1 MVQLNA
7 SQKRDLGSGA
17 LIFAIGAGA
26 TLLGLQYPIGT
37 LADIG
42 PGLFPTTIGILL
54 AVTGLVIGATRLEVH
69 YKSSDNAPDWRG
81 WGCIVGGTL
90 AFAVLGLYFGLA
102 VASFAIVFI
111 SALGDRNNSIPQ
123 AAMLAVAMVVVSIV
137 VFWWALQ
144 LQMPLFKLG

>member
-1 MVQLNA
+1 MQLNA

>member
-1 MVQLNA
+1 MQSNVG
-7 SQKRDLGSGA
+7 QKHDLGSGA

-42 PGLFPTTIGILL
+42 PGLFPTATGILL
-54 AVTGLVIGATRLEVH
+54 AITGIAIGATRPEAR
-69 YKSSDNAPDWRG
+69 YKSKNNAPDWRG

-90 AFAVLGLYFGLA
+90 AFAVLGSYFGLA

-123 AAMLAVAMVVVSIV
+123 AAMLAVTMVVISIV

>member
-42 PGLFPTTIGILL
+42 PGLFPTTIEILL
-54 AVTGLVIGATRLEVH
+54 AVTELVIGATRLEVH

>member
-1 MVQLNA
+1 MQSNV

-42 PGLFPTTIGILL
+42 PGLFPTAIGILL
-54 AVTGLVIGATRLEVH
+54 ALTGLVIAATRLDIRF
-69 YKSSDNAPDWRG
+69 KPSDAAPDWRG
-81 WGCIVGGTL
+81 WGCIVGGIL
-90 AFAVLGLYFGLA
+90 AFALLGEYFGLA

>member
-1 MVQLNA
+1 MVQSSV

-17 LIFAIGAGA
+17 LIFAIGVGA

-42 PGLFPTTIGILL
+42 PGLFPTVIGILL
-54 AVTGLVIGATRLEVH
+54 AVTGLAIGATRLESR
-69 YKSSDNAPDWRG
+69 YKRSDAAPDWRG
-81 WGCIVGGTL
+81 WGCIVGGIL

-123 AAMLAVAMVVVSIV
+123 AAMLAAAMVVVSII

>member
-1 MVQLNA
+1 MQSNV

-42 PGLFPTTIGILL
+42 PGLFPTVIGILL
-54 AVTGLVIGATRLEVH
+54 ALTGLAIAATRLETRF
-69 YKSSDNAPDWRG
+69 KRIDIAPDWRG
-81 WGCIVGGTL
+81 WGCIVGGML

-123 AAMLAVAMVVVSIV
+123 AAILALAMVAVSIV

>member
-1 MVQLNA
+1 MQSSV

-42 PGLFPTTIGILL
+42 PGLFPTAIGILL
-54 AVTGLVIGATRLEVH
+54 ALTGLVIAATRLNIRFER
-69 YKSSDNAPDWRG
+69 SDAAPDWRG
-81 WGCIVGGTL
+81 WGCIVGGIL

-102 VASFAIVFI
+102 IASFAIVFI